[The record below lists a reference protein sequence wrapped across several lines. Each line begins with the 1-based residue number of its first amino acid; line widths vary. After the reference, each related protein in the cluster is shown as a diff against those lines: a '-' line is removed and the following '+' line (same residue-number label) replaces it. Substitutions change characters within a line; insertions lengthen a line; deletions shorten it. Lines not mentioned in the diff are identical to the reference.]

1 MSKAQSNRARKA
13 KAAPVISSDESYKY
27 HRAGSAKC
35 QLRQFYDA
43 KRESGASHEE
53 ARDATMKQAEGLKC
67 ASGQAPKPSSVKAW
81 IRDWAKEAKGELPA
95 WRAKMIEERNARQA
109 SGEAKAPKVASAPRK
124 AREAAKANPPKAA
137 KRKAA
142 PKARQRKSAKAA

>member
-1 MSKAQSNRARKA
+1 MAKAQNARARKS
-13 KAAPVISSDESYKY
+13 APAISSDEAYKY

-43 KRESGASHEE
+43 KLESGSSHEE
-53 ARDATMKQAEGLKC
+53 ARDATMKHAESLKC

-109 SGEAKAPKVASAPRK
+109 GGEAPKAAPAPRK

-142 PKARQRKSAKAA
+142 PKARNRKSAKAA